1 MSANL
6 GIDDF
11 SLGERV
17 RFVRPATVVDG
28 ESAATLVE
36 GEVVSVNHAV
46 GTLDVEVATAVP
58 NRPQRL
64 IKRPWELQKVSK

>member
-17 RFVRPATVVDG
+17 RFARPSTVADG
-28 ESAATLVE
+28 ESGTILVE
-36 GEVVSVNHAV
+36 GEIVSVNHAV

-64 IKRPWELQKVSK
+64 IKRPWELQKVGT